1 MSARRAAFERA
12 VAAYP
17 LGGVEVPD
25 DVAAVAEASLA
36 ATGLVL
42 AGEAHGIEQ
51 TPRAVHALA
60 RRLGIDALAFEWS
73 WDQFDQVVQPVLV
86 TGRIDR
92 DALWS
97 LPADAEAFSGDGRF
111 TAGHVRVLEELA
123 PTLERLV
130 LVDELESGSARAREE
145 HMAAR
150 LLDGRRRGG
159 RMLAVT
165 GSWHAALEPSDGVE
179 PAAAILL
186 RALPGLARVMLA
198 PEGGGRHG
206 FDAELPLGA
215 GRPAT
220 VPARD

>member
-1 MSARRAAFERA
+1 M
-12 VAAYP
+12 
-17 LGGVEVPD
+17 
-25 DVAAVAEASLA
+25 AEASLT

-42 AGEAHGIEQ
+42 AGEVHGIEQ

-73 WDQFDQVVQPVLV
+73 WDQFDHVVQPVLV
-86 TGRIDR
+86 TGRVDR
-92 DALWS
+92 GALRS

-111 TAGHVRVLEELA
+111 TAGHVRVLEELT
-123 PTLERLV
+123 PLERLV
-130 LVDELESGSARAREE
+130 LVDELESESARAREE

-150 LLDGRRRGG
+150 LLDGRRRSG

-165 GSWHAALEPSDGVE
+165 GSWHAALESSDGVE
-179 PAAAILL
+179 PAAAILAG
-186 RALPGLARVMLA
+186 ALPRLARVMLA
-198 PEGGGRHG
+198 PDDGGWHG
-206 FDAELPLGA
+206 FDAELPLGI

>member
-1 MSARRAAFERA
+1 
-12 VAAYP
+12 
-17 LGGVEVPD
+17 
-25 DVAAVAEASLA
+25 VAEASLT

-42 AGEAHGIEQ
+42 AGEVHGIEQ

-73 WDQFDQVVQPVLV
+73 WDQFDHVVQPVLV

-111 TAGHVRVLEELA
+111 TAGHVRVLEELT
-123 PTLERLV
+123 PLERLV
-130 LVDELESGSARAREE
+130 LVDELESESARAREE

-150 LLDGRRRGG
+150 LLDGRRRSG

-165 GSWHAALEPSDGVE
+165 GSWHAALESSDGVE
-179 PAAAILL
+179 PAAAILAG
-186 RALPGLARVMLA
+186 ALPRLARVMLA
-198 PEGGGRHG
+198 PDDGGWHG
-206 FDAELPLGA
+206 FDAELPLGI